1 MMRLT
6 ISAIAA
12 IVLVAAVV
20 TVMRWPSALVEL
32 ASGTAAMPSLQELHA
47 TAGIHNLPVQE
58 IDDQALVY
66 TAQGKR

>member
-6 ISAIAA
+6 ISVFAA
-12 IVLVAAVV
+12 IVLVTAVV
-20 TVMRWPSALVEL
+20 VMRSPSTSVEL

-47 TAGIHNLPVQE
+47 IAGIHKLPVEE

-66 TAQGKR
+66 TAQGKH

>member
-6 ISAIAA
+6 IPAFVA
-12 IVLVAAVV
+12 IVLVAAVIM
-20 TVMRWPSALVEL
+20 MRWPLTSADV
-32 ASGTAAMPSLQELHA
+32 AAGSAAMPSLQELHA

-66 TAQGKR
+66 TAQEKR

>member
-6 ISAIAA
+6 ISVFAA
-12 IVLVAAVV
+12 IVLVTAVM
-20 TVMRWPSALVEL
+20 VMRSLSTSVEL

-47 TAGIHNLPVQE
+47 IAGIHKLPVEE

-66 TAQGKR
+66 TAQGKH